1 MPVDPYTGQV
11 SPRVVPP
18 GPPSTIAAARAEH
31 LALGLPAPAH
41 LDARGVSVSPH
52 PMTMCLSLQE
62 SGHLSI
68 FSSNPNRPSDFRCEI
83 SKEGPWHA
91 YVLLRAEAW
100 ASHTLRSD
108 EKKCGI
114 RSVITKTETRGPY
127 TRPFTVY
134 FVHTKTAF
142 KVKSVCKRFSDFKE
156 LHQKLKGKHSTFD
169 TQFPPD
175 QVFNSMS
182 PEFVSERRKQLQ
194 TYLDEAMAMDHIAT
208 DPDLHDFLGIPEYNA
223 QANEEQHK
231 QQQRERQRE
240 HKPEDL
246 KPETFLKVIEKAKL
260 DGDRVSE
267 AQGFNALG
275 LLYCESGL
283 ENEGMQC
290 LESSLELCRHMGNT
304 EGMIVTLSNLGCLYN
319 LLDRSQFAV
328 GPFQEC
334 FDLLEGDPA
343 GQGEAQM
350 KLSLTCAANGDN
362 YEAIEHC
369 LQCLKLCRQL
379 NDHNKEASCLF
390 TLGSIYY
397 EAGEVRQA
405 VEAFEQCLVLR
416 RKTRDKIGLAEALN
430 KLGLTYCDIG
440 YDLRAMDYFEQSL
453 VICEDNADLYG
464 QAVCLQHLGNV
475 FKMQRDNHLAIEF
488 FERCLNVRMKVRD
501 QRGAADSHD
510 SLGLVYYDL
519 ADYPTAIHHYSKS
532 LGKPI

>member
-1 MPVDPYTGQV
+1 
-11 SPRVVPP
+11 
-18 GPPSTIAAARAEH
+18 
-31 LALGLPAPAH
+31 
-41 LDARGVSVSPH
+41 
-52 PMTMCLSLQE
+52 
-62 SGHLSI
+62 
-68 FSSNPNRPSDFRCEI
+68 
-83 SKEGPWHA
+83 
-91 YVLLRAEAW
+91 
-100 ASHTLRSD
+100 
-108 EKKCGI
+108 
-114 RSVITKTETRGPY
+114 
-127 TRPFTVY
+127 VY

-156 LHQKLKGKHSTFD
+156 LDQKLKRTHATFH

-175 QVFNSMS
+175 QLFNSMT

-194 TYLDEAMAMDHIAT
+194 TYLDESMAIPEIAT
-208 DPDLHDFLGIPEYNA
+208 DADLHDFLGIPEYNNQA
-223 QANEEQHK
+223 QEEDLKHQA
-231 QQQRERQRE
+231 RERQR
-240 HKPEDL
+240 HVKPEDS

-260 DGDRVSE
+260 DSDRMSE

-290 LESSLELCRHMGNT
+290 LESSLELCRACNQI
-304 EGMIVTLSNLGCLYN
+304 EGTIVVLSNLGCLYN
-319 LLDRSQFAV
+319 LLERSQYAV
-328 GPFQEC
+328 GHFQEC
-334 FDLLEGDPA
+334 FDLLQGDPV

-440 YDLRAMDYFEQSL
+440 YDLRAMDYFEQVQMCWNGGARWWRASARSCCMPNRRGPNL
-453 VICEDNADLYG
+453 KIDN
-464 QAVCLQHLGNV
+464 
-475 FKMQRDNHLAIEF
+475 I
-488 FERCLNVRMKVRD
+488 
-501 QRGAADSHD
+501 
-510 SLGLVYYDL
+510 
-519 ADYPTAIHHYSKS
+519 DYHIIS
-532 LGKPI
+532 II

>member
-31 LALGLPAPAH
+31 LALGLHAPAH
-41 LDARGVSVSPH
+41 LDARGVSASPH

-231 QQQRERQRE
+231 QQQRE

-405 VEAFEQCLVLR
+405 VEAFEQCL
-416 RKTRDKIGLAEALN
+416 RDLDVRAPLETANHMQEKLEHKNVPVIHGQTLLN
-430 KLGLTYCDIG
+430 HKKL
-440 YDLRAMDYFEQSL
+440 
-453 VICEDNADLYG
+453 
-464 QAVCLQHLGNV
+464 
-475 FKMQRDNHLAIEF
+475 
-488 FERCLNVRMKVRD
+488 
-501 QRGAADSHD
+501 
-510 SLGLVYYDL
+510 
-519 ADYPTAIHHYSKS
+519 
-532 LGKPI
+532 